1 MKPISLFPLSN
12 HSIILLAL
20 ILALSCGVSRFAFA
34 EDTLSLMEETLFS
47 HSYPTEGEAQRL
59 ERIEKS
65 VFGEAQGGNQADR
78 KARLKTVLS
87 NAIKRSPASQTPAN
101 FQNQSQANSPNSFQE
116 SQPSLAPETKPDA
129 TSYPTVIALEREVFG
144 RDFIRD
150 DVRARLDRL
159 EKKVFGQ
166 ADSQSAMADR
176 VDRLLAR
183 YPNVKPNPE
192 AGQPQ
197 MVNVSPALQNLPDD
211 ARQFSGGNRDVY
223 SKLDALE
230 RHHLNGHNAPNGLIT
245 ERLDRVEQ
253 TVYGKNFSGE
263 SVETRIHRLM
273 AQHQMGSGNTRG
285 SSGSMRLN
293 QQTYQPA
300 GIVPQGITPPAI
312 GNPSPPQNIQP
323 QNIQIGG
330 GFSSNSTHTFSPE
343 MMSLLPPNVQNQ
355 IGTNGNGTGTMV
367 GSSGTVVIERQT
379 MGTPGFQ
386 PYGNAPIQYYNYY
399 GSPGT
404 QTQSQTS
411 TTVIQ
416 PNGNQAIY
424 SYGGNALNPN
434 NPNGLPNPAYVGNP
448 AFVQSLNQLEI
459 QVFKQVNTVEP
470 APIRLGRLET
480 ALLGQMYVG
489 LPEQQRLDNLE
500 KTYRM
505 QAVSKLLGQNKG
517 ASMSRG
523 VGSIF
528 LGVPL
533 NGPNPMSMPQPL
545 PVNPSLFGR

>member
-1 MKPISLFPLSN
+1 MNPVSLFRQSNLS
-12 HSIILLAL
+12 ILPLAL
-20 ILALSCGVSRFAFA
+20 MLALSFAVSGFALA

-47 HSYPTEGEAQRL
+47 HSYPTEGETQRL
-59 ERIEKS
+59 ERIEKN
-65 VFGEAQGGNQADR
+65 VFGEAQSGNQADR
-78 KARLKTVLS
+78 KARLNTVLS
-87 NAIKRSPASQTPAN
+87 SAIKRPPASQTPVN
-101 FQNQSQANSPNSFQE
+101 FQDQSQDTNLNTFQGF
-116 SQPSLAPETKPDA
+116 QPSLAPETKPDA
-129 TSYPTVIALEREVFG
+129 TSYPTVTALEREVFG

-166 ADSQSAMADR
+166 ADSQKAMADR

-183 YPNVKPNPE
+183 YPNVKPNPD
-192 AGQPQ
+192 AGPQ

-211 ARQFSGGNRDVY
+211 ASQFSGSNRDIY

-230 RHHLNGHNAPNGLIT
+230 RYHLNGRNDPNGLLT

-253 TVYGKNFSGE
+253 TVYGKIFSGE
-263 SVETRIHRLM
+263 SVETRINRLL
-273 AQHQMGSGNTRG
+273 AQHPVGSANTS
-285 SSGSMRLN
+285 SSGSMGRSGFQN
-293 QQTYQPA
+293 QHPYQPTGRA
-300 GIVPQGITPPAI
+300 PREITSHTDSY
-312 GNPSPPQNIQP
+312 PSPPQNIQF
-323 QNIQIGG
+323 GS

-343 MMSLLPPNVQNQ
+343 MMSMLPPNVRNQ
-355 IGTNGNGTGTMV
+355 IGTNGNGTMA

-379 MGTPGFQ
+379 MGAPGFQ
-386 PYGNAPIQYYNYY
+386 AYGNAPIQHYNYY
-399 GSPGT
+399 GNPGT
-404 QTQSQTS
+404 QTQSQAT

-416 PNGNQAIY
+416 PNGNQAVY
-424 SYGGNALNPN
+424 SYGGNAPGPN

-470 APIRLGRLET
+470 AHIRLGRLET

-500 KTYRM
+500 KAYRM
-505 QAVSKLLGQNKG
+505 QAISKLLGQNKG
-517 ASMSRG
+517 ASMGRG
-523 VGSIF
+523 VGSVF

-545 PVNPSLFGR
+545 PVNPGVFGR